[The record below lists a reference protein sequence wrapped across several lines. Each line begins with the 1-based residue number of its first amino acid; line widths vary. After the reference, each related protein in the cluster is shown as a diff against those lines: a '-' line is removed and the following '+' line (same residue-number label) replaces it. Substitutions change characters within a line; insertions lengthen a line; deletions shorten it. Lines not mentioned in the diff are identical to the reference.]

1 MAGDSNTRE
10 TMNALERQFVR
21 RNFSV
26 ALAWPPK
33 HLTQITRLR
42 PFKDA
47 AGRDQIGC
55 QTKFFDQE
63 RLLVH
68 NGSRACVWLSLRFLL
83 HQGEAVR
90 LLPSTWPPRQR
101 FDRPMCDDAQWQPS
115 RDPRHF
121 WRCAEHVGW
130 AENDTTSEVRV
141 RVRARVRPTLSLTLP

>member
-33 HLTQITRLR
+33 HLTQINRLR

-68 NGSRACVWLSLRFLL
+68 NGSRACVWLSR
-83 HQGEAVR
+83 GCCRRRGRRGSASTGPCATTRSGSRAETRGTSGAVLSMWAGPR
-90 LLPSTWPPRQR
+90 MTPPRR
-101 FDRPMCDDAQWQPS
+101 LGLGLGLGLGQPY
-115 RDPRHF
+115 P
-121 WRCAEHVGW
+121 
-130 AENDTTSEVRV
+130 
-141 RVRARVRPTLSLTLP
+141 

>member
-10 TMNALERQFVR
+10 TMNALEHQFVR
-21 RNFSV
+21 RNFAV

-33 HLTQITRLR
+33 HLTQINRLR
-42 PFKDA
+42 PFKDG
-47 AGRDQIGC
+47 AGRAQIGC

-90 LLPSTWPPRQR
+90 LLPSTWRRGSASTGPCATTRSGSRAETRGTSGAVLSMWAGPRMTPPPRLGLGLGLGLG
-101 FDRPMCDDAQWQPS
+101 QPY
-115 RDPRHF
+115 P
-121 WRCAEHVGW
+121 
-130 AENDTTSEVRV
+130 
-141 RVRARVRPTLSLTLP
+141 